1 MWANQSKYQKLR
13 NAKNSIPSQQKWTE
27 TNELKQWTSLW
38 SEIDLYAVGLFNIT
52 SNYV

>member
-1 MWANQSKYQKLR
+1 MLKTPFPPSKKL
-13 NAKNSIPSQQKWTE
+13 TE